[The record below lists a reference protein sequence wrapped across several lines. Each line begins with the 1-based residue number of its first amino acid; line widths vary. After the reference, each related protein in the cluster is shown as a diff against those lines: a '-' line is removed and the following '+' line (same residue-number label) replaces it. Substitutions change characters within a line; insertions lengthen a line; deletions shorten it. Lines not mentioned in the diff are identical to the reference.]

1 MAKQK
6 QVPGLQLR
14 LIAAERLQQVLK
26 GASFSPLSA
35 TDLADSRDRA
45 LANKLITTA
54 LRRHGHL
61 NGVLKRLLD
70 RGMPKKSGSF
80 EAVLRLSLAQILYL
94 PELGDHSALFLAGE
108 AAKRDKQTQHLA
120 KLMNA
125 VLRRAQ
131 AEAAE
136 LRDEAPELLFA
147 PALVKTW
154 TEAYGAEI
162 IPAFADALL
171 EGAPLDLTLKADYPA
186 LLELLGARP
195 LLADTVRID
204 ERDRPVD
211 QLPGYAEGRFWVQ
224 DAAAAIP
231 ARLMMLPAS
240 SRVLDVGAAPG
251 GKTAQLVKAGYTVTA
266 LDRDPQRVARLQQ
279 NLMRL
284 AYTAELV
291 TADAL
296 DYTPAT
302 PFDGVLLDAPCSATG
317 TFRRHPE
324 VVWHR
329 NPADIAGRVAL
340 QRQLITKAI
349 GHLKPG
355 GILVY
360 CVCSL
365 EPEEGEQQAKWA
377 LGQGLELVPVT
388 PDELD
393 GWAVPVTQAGF
404 VRTHPGQIVGQTVLG
419 DKGGTLDGFFVARF
433 RRR

>member
-1 MAKQK
+1 LPKQK
-6 QVPGLQLR
+6 HVPGLELR
-14 LIAAERLQQVLK
+14 LIAAERLTQVLK

-35 TDLADSRDRA
+35 SELADSRDRG

-61 NGVLKRLLD
+61 NVVLTRLLE
-70 RGMPKKSGSF
+70 RGMPRKSGSF

-108 AAKRDKQTQHLA
+108 ASKRDRQSQHLS

-125 VLRRAQ
+125 ILRRAQ

-136 LRDEAPELLFA
+136 LREHGPEQLFA

-154 TEAYGAEI
+154 QAAYGADI
-162 IPAFADALL
+162 VLAFARALL
-171 EGAPLDLTLKADYPA
+171 EGASLDLTLKADYPT

-195 LLADTVRID
+195 IMADTVRVD
-204 ERDRPVD
+204 ERDKPVD

-231 ARLMMLPAS
+231 ARLMTLTPGA
-240 SRVLDVGAAPG
+240 RVLDVGAAPG
-251 GKTAQLVKAGYTVTA
+251 GKTAQLIKAGYTVTA

-284 AYTAELV
+284 AYTADLV

-296 DYTPAT
+296 DYSPAKA
-302 PFDGVLLDAPCSATG
+302 FDGVLLDAPCSATG

-340 QRQLITKAI
+340 QRRLIARAVEC
-349 GHLKPG
+349 LNPG

-365 EPEEGEQQAKWA
+365 EPEEGEQQAEWA
-377 LGQGLELVPVT
+377 TGQGLDVVPISAS
-388 PDELD
+388 ELD

-404 VRTHPGQIVGQTVLG
+404 VRTHPGQIVPGE
-419 DKGGTLDGFFVARF
+419 KGGTLDGFFVARF

>member
-6 QVPGLQLR
+6 QVPGLALR
-14 LIAAERLQQVLK
+14 LVAAERLQQVLK
-26 GASFSPLSA
+26 GASFSPLTA
-35 TDLADSRDRA
+35 TDLPDSRDRG

-61 NGVLKRLLD
+61 NIVLKHLLE

-108 AAKRDKQTQHLA
+108 ASKRDKQSQHLS

-125 VLRRAQ
+125 ILRRAQ
-131 AEAAE
+131 TEAEA
-136 LRDEAPELLFA
+136 LRAGPPEQLFA
-147 PALVKTW
+147 SALVRSW
-154 TEAYGAEI
+154 TQAYGEGV
-162 IPAFADALL
+162 IPAFAQALL
-171 EGAPLDLTLKADYPA
+171 DGAPLDVTLKADYPT
-186 LLELLGARP
+186 LLDLLGGRV

-204 ERDRPVD
+204 ERDKPVD

-224 DAAAAIP
+224 DVAAAIP
-231 ARLMMLPAS
+231 ARLLQLPAG
-240 SRVLDVGAAPG
+240 SRVLDIGAAPG
-251 GKTAQLVKAGYTVTA
+251 GKTAQLIKAGYTVTA
-266 LDRDPQRVARLQQ
+266 LDRDPSRVARLQH

-296 DYTPAT
+296 DYTPAA

-317 TFRRHPE
+317 IFRRHPE

-340 QRQLITKAI
+340 QRQLITRSVAC
-349 GHLKPG
+349 LKPG
-355 GILVY
+355 GMLVY

-365 EPEEGEQQAKWA
+365 EPEEGEAQAEWA
-377 LGQGLELVPVT
+377 LGQGLEAIPIT
-388 PDELD
+388 AAELD
-393 GWAVPVTQAGF
+393 GWAAPVTEPGF
-404 VRTHPGQIVGQTVLG
+404 IRTHPGQIVPG

>member
-1 MAKQK
+1 M
-6 QVPGLQLR
+6 
-14 LIAAERLQQVLK
+14 IAAQRLQQVLK
-26 GASFSPLSA
+26 GASFSPLAASE
-35 TDLADSRDRA
+35 LADSRDRA

-61 NGVLKRLLD
+61 NVVLKHLLE

-108 AAKRDKQTQHLA
+108 ATKRDKQAQHLS

-125 VLRRAQ
+125 LLRRAQ
-131 AEAAE
+131 TEAAE
-136 LRDEAPELLFA
+136 LREGAPELLFA

-154 TEAYGAEI
+154 TEAYGADA

-171 EGAPLDLTLKADYPA
+171 DGAPLDLTLKADYPA

-195 LLADTVRID
+195 LFADTVRID
-204 ERDRPVD
+204 ERDKPVD
-211 QLPGYAEGRFWVQ
+211 QLAGYTEGRFWVQ

-231 ARLMMLPAS
+231 ARLLRLAPGA
-240 SRVLDVGAAPG
+240 RVLDVGAAPG

-284 AYTAELV
+284 SYTAELI

-296 DYTPAT
+296 EYVPSA

-340 QRQLITKAI
+340 QRKLIARAVDC
-349 GHLKPG
+349 LNPG
-355 GILVY
+355 GTLIY
-360 CVCSL
+360 CVCSM
-365 EPEEGEQQAKWA
+365 EPEEGELQAAWA
-377 LGQGLELVPVT
+377 IEQGLELVPVNEG
-388 PDELD
+388 ELD
-393 GWAVPVTQAGF
+393 GWAIPITQAGF
-404 VRTHPGQIVGQTVLG
+404 VRTHPGQIVPG

>member
-1 MAKQK
+1 M
-6 QVPGLQLR
+6 PGLELR
-14 LIAAERLQQVLK
+14 LVAAERLQQVLK
-26 GASFSPLSA
+26 GASFTPLSA
-35 TDLADSRDRA
+35 SDLSDSRDRA
-45 LANKLITTA
+45 LANKLITTS

-61 NGVLKRLLD
+61 NLVLKRLLE

-108 AAKRDKQTQHLA
+108 ATKRDKNSQHLS

-125 VLRRAQ
+125 ILRRAQ

-136 LRDEAPELLFA
+136 LREGGPELLFA
-147 PALVKTW
+147 PSLVKEW
-154 TEAYGAEI
+154 TAAYGAEA
-162 IPAFADALL
+162 IPAFAAALL
-171 EGAPLDLTLKADYPA
+171 EGAPLDLTLKADYPN
-186 LLELLGARP
+186 LPELLGARP
-195 LLADTVRID
+195 LFADTVRID
-204 ERDRPVD
+204 ERDKPVD

-231 ARLMMLPAS
+231 ARLMTLAPG

-251 GKTAQLVKAGYTVTA
+251 GKTAQLIKAGYTVTA

-279 NLMRL
+279 NLTRL
-284 AYTAELV
+284 AYVAELI

-296 DYTPAT
+296 DYAPSA

-329 NPADIAGRVAL
+329 NPTDIAGRVAL
-340 QRQLITKAI
+340 QRRLITRAAEC
-349 GHLKPG
+349 LKPG

-365 EPEEGEQQAKWA
+365 EPEEGERQAEWA
-377 LGQGLELVPVT
+377 MGQGLDVVPVT
-388 PDELD
+388 ASELD

-404 VRTHPGQIVGQTVLG
+404 VRTHPGQIVPGE
-419 DKGGTLDGFFVARF
+419 KGGTLDGFFVARF

>member
-1 MAKQK
+1 LPKQK
-6 QVPGLQLR
+6 QVPGLALR
-14 LIAAERLQQVLK
+14 LVAAERLQQVLK

-35 TDLADSRDRA
+35 SELPDSRDRA
-45 LANKLITTA
+45 LANRLITTA

-61 NGVLKRLLD
+61 NGVLKHLLE

-108 AAKRDKQTQHLA
+108 ATKRDKQTQHLS

-125 VLRRAQ
+125 ILRKAQ

-136 LRDEAPELLFA
+136 LRVAPPELLFA
-147 PALVKTW
+147 PALLKSW
-154 TEAYGAEI
+154 TETYGADA
-162 IPAFADALL
+162 IPAFAQALL
-171 EGAPLDLTLKADYPA
+171 EGAPLDVTLKADYPT
-186 LLELLGARP
+186 LPELLGARK
-195 LLADTVRID
+195 LLADTARID
-204 ERDRPVD
+204 ERDKPVD

-231 ARLMMLPAS
+231 ARLIDLPAG
-240 SRVLDVGAAPG
+240 SRVLDIGAAPG
-251 GKTAQLVKAGYTVTA
+251 GKTAQLVKAGYVVTS
-266 LDRDPQRVARLQQ
+266 LDRDPARVVRLQQ
-279 NLMRL
+279 NLTRL
-284 AYTAELV
+284 GYAAELV

-296 DYTPAT
+296 DYMPAV
-302 PFDGVLLDAPCSATG
+302 PFDAVLLDAPCSATG

-324 VVWHR
+324 VAWHR
-329 NPADIAGRVAL
+329 DPKDIAGRVAL
-340 QRQLITKAI
+340 QRKLIARAVEC
-349 GHLKPG
+349 LNPG
-355 GILVY
+355 GVLVY

-365 EPEEGEQQAKWA
+365 EREEGEMQAEWA
-377 LGQGLELVPVT
+377 TGQGLEAVPVT
-388 PDELD
+388 AAELD

-404 VRTHPGQIVGQTVLG
+404 VRTHPGQIVPG

>member
-1 MAKQK
+1 VGLSLPKQK
-6 QVPGLQLR
+6 QIPGLELR
-14 LIAAERLQQVLK
+14 LIAAQRLQQVLK
-26 GASFSPLSA
+26 GASFSPLMPSE
-35 TDLADSRDRA
+35 LADSRDRA

-61 NGVLKRLLD
+61 NGVLKRLLE

-108 AAKRDKQTQHLA
+108 ASKRDKQSQHLS

-136 LRDEAPELLFA
+136 LRGGAPELLFA

-154 TEAYGAEI
+154 TEAYGPDA
-162 IPAFADALL
+162 IPAFANALL

-186 LLELLGARP
+186 LLELLDARP
-195 LLADTVRID
+195 LFADTVRID
-204 ERDRPVD
+204 ERDKPVD
-211 QLPGYAEGRFWVQ
+211 QLAGYTEGRFWVQ

-231 ARLMMLPAS
+231 ARLMQLAPGA
-240 SRVLDVGAAPG
+240 RVLDVGAAPG
-251 GKTAQLVKAGYTVTA
+251 GKTAQLVKAGYAVTA

-284 AYTAELV
+284 SYTAELI

-296 DYTPAT
+296 EYVPSA

-340 QRQLITKAI
+340 QRKLIARAVEC
-349 GHLKPG
+349 LNPG
-355 GILVY
+355 GTLIY

-365 EPEEGEQQAKWA
+365 EPEEGELQAQWA
-377 LGQGLELVPVT
+377 IAQGLEVVPVT
-388 PDELD
+388 EGELD
-393 GWAVPVTQAGF
+393 GWATPVTQAGF
-404 VRTHPGQIVGQTVLG
+404 VRTHPGQIVPG

>member
-1 MAKQK
+1 LPKQK
-6 QVPGLQLR
+6 QVPGLALR
-14 LIAAERLQQVLK
+14 LIAAQRLQQVLK
-26 GASFSPLSA
+26 GASFSPLSPS
-35 TDLADSRDRA
+35 DLPDSRDRA
-45 LANKLITTA
+45 LANRLITTA

-61 NGVLKRLLD
+61 NAVLKHLLE

-108 AAKRDKQTQHLA
+108 ATKRDKQTQHLS

-125 VLRRAQ
+125 ILRKAQ
-131 AEAAE
+131 TEAAE
-136 LRDEAPELLFA
+136 LREGAPELLFA

-154 TEAYGAEI
+154 TAAYGAEA
-162 IPAFADALL
+162 IPAFASALL
-171 EGAPLDLTLKADYPA
+171 EGAPLDLTLKADYPT

-195 LLADTVRID
+195 LFADTVRID
-204 ERDRPVD
+204 ERDKPVD
-211 QLPGYAEGRFWVQ
+211 QLAGYTEGRFWVQ

-231 ARLMMLPAS
+231 ARLMKLPAGA
-240 SRVLDVGAAPG
+240 RVLDVGAAPG
-251 GKTAQLVKAGYTVTA
+251 GKTAQLIKAGYTVTA
-266 LDRDPQRVARLQQ
+266 LDRDPARVERLQH
-279 NLMRL
+279 NLTRL
-284 AYTAELV
+284 GYTAELI

-296 DYTPAT
+296 EYTPAT

-329 NPADIAGRVAL
+329 NAADIAGRVAL
-340 QRQLITKAI
+340 QRKLITRAAEC
-349 GHLKPG
+349 LNPG

-365 EPEEGEQQAKWA
+365 EPEEGEQQAQWA
-377 LGQGLELVPVT
+377 VAQGLEVVPVT
-388 PDELD
+388 DGELD
-393 GWAVPVTQAGF
+393 GWGAPVTHAGF
-404 VRTHPGQIVGQTVLG
+404 VRTHPGQIVPGE
-419 DKGGTLDGFFVARF
+419 KGGTLDGFFVARL